1 MISRNLTN
9 RYVIAKIF
17 HGFCFTVAWSGV
29 LILGVLLFHVTQE
42 GIQWLDLQFLS
53 DFPSR
58 FPAKAGIHSALIG
71 TLWLISLTA
80 LFSVPIGI
88 GAGLYLE
95 EFTKKNR
102 IRQFVDLNISNLAGV
117 PSIVYGMLGL
127 VIFVRWFELN
137 QSVLAGSLTMSL
149 LILPVII
156 ISTREALRAVPNTIR
171 QAAFAL
177 GATRW
182 QTIYAHVLP
191 AAFPGILTGIILA
204 LSRAI
209 GETAP
214 LIMIGALTYV
224 AFVPDG
230 PMDDFTALPIQ
241 IFNWASRPQ
250 QQFHEL
256 AAAGILVLLFVLL
269 LMNSIAVFIRHRLEK
284 KPMNAN
290 QLANVLSKKKKE
302 VEDKIVLQAHN
313 LNISYD
319 NELAVKD
326 VSIDIPEHS
335 ITAIIGPSG
344 CGKSTLL
351 RSFNR
356 MNDFILGAGLE
367 GKVLYRGIDLYG
379 KDVDPVEVR
388 RKIGMVFQKPNPF
401 PKSIFDNIAWGP
413 LINGYPKKG
422 IYELINTFFW
432 ITIY

>member
-9 RYVIAKIF
+9 RYIIAKIF
-17 HGFCFTVAWSGV
+17 HGFCFTVAWIGV
-29 LILGVLLFHVTQE
+29 LILGILLFHVTQE

-95 EFTKKNR
+95 EFTKKSR
-102 IRQFVDLNISNLAGV
+102 ISQFVDLNISNLAGV

-127 VIFVRWFELN
+127 VIFVRWFEFN

-182 QTIYAHVLP
+182 QTLYAHVLP

-269 LMNSIAVFIRHRLEK
+269 LMNSIAVIIRHRLEK
-284 KPMNAN
+284 K
-290 QLANVLSKKKKE
+290 S
-302 VEDKIVLQAHN
+302 
-313 LNISYD
+313 
-319 NELAVKD
+319 
-326 VSIDIPEHS
+326 
-335 ITAIIGPSG
+335 
-344 CGKSTLL
+344 
-351 RSFNR
+351 R
-356 MNDFILGAGLE
+356 
-367 GKVLYRGIDLYG
+367 
-379 KDVDPVEVR
+379 
-388 RKIGMVFQKPNPF
+388 
-401 PKSIFDNIAWGP
+401 
-413 LINGYPKKG
+413 
-422 IYELINTFFW
+422 
-432 ITIY
+432 